1 MYIYC
6 RTEQNASVH
15 LVRQILQHYNQK
27 QKRMLYNDKETNAPN
42 NRQLCNIKQLAIQM
56 WLEKE

>member
-56 WLEKE
+56 